1 MSSNEIVHAG
11 RTDAR
16 IRGRRWH
23 LLVTL
28 LLACSCA
35 VLLHARVYTAF
46 ERLRINVVRTA
57 QEASGGSVTLPL
69 PDLSRLA
76 GQPIAVVLRL
86 TATGSAS
93 PAVRIAMDGDL
104 LTTVSLVSGREK
116 RVDLSLPAGT
126 QSTAGNLLEITSAGD
141 GWSLTFLEVAN
152 VHGFSRGLFEFMIVP
167 DAGAPSNPVG
177 VLPGVALFVL
187 MLRFPGF
194 PAGVVRNRFVRD
206 LYMIVAAL
214 VYLFLAMVL
223 VAPLV
228 SDYAVL
234 LASHTFL
241 VLLAVLYY
249 PTIEVGSWKA
259 GPMLRAAVIYL
270 LDALRRA
277 FDALRRAWAVVW
289 ARRVPLLYLAS
300 FVLFVVGIAGFY
312 EPETGFTFFI
322 RFGTHFDDRAIPA
335 LRDVPLHVRP
345 NSGGYDGQFYAQL
358 AVDPL
363 LLDPAT
369 VEALDTPSYRAR
381 RILFSWTAFLFGF
394 GQPQLIVHAY
404 AIQNAVFW
412 ILLALLLI
420 RWFPAQDFRSFCL
433 WFGCLFSHGAI
444 VSVVRALPDGPSL
457 LLLALAVLAVERGRT
472 GRAAALVGVVGL
484 AKDSNLLWS
493 AVLCDP
499 AGVRSYGWR
508 DLCVRGLLVAGP
520 LALWMFYL
528 WSADAA
534 SGSLTGSG
542 NFAAPLTGYITK
554 WGETLFGLQEDAAS
568 PYLWLNLLALVS
580 LTTQAVV
587 LVVVGAWDSAW
598 WRAGIMACA
607 LMVFLGPAV
616 WAGSPGAATRVL
628 LPMTVAFNAVLPR
641 NRWLWPVLVLGNLTI
656 INGLEALNILDWV
669 AVLEALEALRT
680 T

>member
-1 MSSNEIVHAG
+1 MSSSEIVHAR
-11 RTDAR
+11 RTDPR
-16 IRGRRWH
+16 IGSRRWR

-28 LLACSCA
+28 LLACFCA
-35 VLLHARVYTAF
+35 VLLHASVYTAF
-46 ERLRINVVRTA
+46 QRVRINVVRTA
-57 QEASGGSVTLPL
+57 QEASGGSVTVRL

-86 TATGSAS
+86 TASGSAS

-104 LTTVSLVSGREK
+104 LATVPLVSGRER

-126 QSTAGNLLEITSAGD
+126 PSTAGNLLEIAGDGD

-152 VHGFSRGLFEFMIVP
+152 VHGFSHGLFEFVIVP
-167 DAGAPSNPVG
+167 DAAAPSNPVG

-194 PAGVVRNRFVRD
+194 PAGVVRNRFVRGA
-206 LYMIVAAL
+206 YRIVAAL
-214 VYLFLAMVL
+214 VYLFLALVL

-249 PTIEVGSWKA
+249 PTIEVGFWKT
-259 GPMLRAAVIYL
+259 GPTLQAAVIYL
-270 LDALRRA
+270 LDALP
-277 FDALRRAWAVVW
+277 RAWAAVW
-289 ARRVPLLYLAS
+289 VRRAPLLYLAS
-300 FVLFVVGIAGFY
+300 CVLFVVGIAGFY
-312 EPETGFTFFI
+312 DRETGFTFFI
-322 RFGTHFDDRAIPA
+322 QFGAHFEGRMIPA
-335 LRDVPLHVRP
+335 LREVPVHVGP

-369 VEALDTPSYRAR
+369 IEALDTPSYRAR

-394 GQPQLIVHAY
+394 GQPRLIVHAY

-420 RWFPAQDFRSFCL
+420 RWFPAQDFRNFCL

-457 LLLALAVLAVERGRT
+457 LLLALTVLAIERGRT

-484 AKDSNLLWS
+484 AKDSNLFWS

-499 AGVRSYGWR
+499 AGVRRCRWR
-508 DLCVRGLLVAGP
+508 DLCVGGLLVAGP

-534 SGSLTGSG
+534 AGSLVGAR
-542 NFAAPLTGYITK
+542 NFAAPFTGYVAK
-554 WGETLFGLQEDAAS
+554 WGETLAGLREDAAS
-568 PYLWLNLLALVS
+568 PYPLLNLFALVS

-587 LVVVGAWDSAW
+587 LVVVRAWDSAW

-616 WAGSPGAATRVL
+616 WAGAPGAATRVL

-641 NRWLWPVLVLGNLTI
+641 NRWMWPVLVLGNLTI

-669 AVLEALEALRT
+669 AVLEGLEALRT
-680 T
+680 TVASGSVS